1 MFKINSSINCVN
13 LIPKDVARKL
23 KNQKIKTTISEKN
36 VPVKPSQPT
45 CDCTLTTCECDISN
59 KPKKIEC
66 LNAKSCELDCSTDE
80 CDRKKKRQTI
90 VLNAEDPYLPPLVDT
105 RKLKKEV
112 NCLCVPKDL
121 KCSLSDNWS
130 TEISGGFTGTGRGVA
145 YGGNDRW
152 VAVGSGGDA
161 ILYSDNNG
169 ETWLPPSGAG
179 TVQFNFAGY
188 GVDRKSARLNYSQH
202 TRSYTII

>member
-45 CDCTLTTCECDISN
+45 CDCALTTCECDISN

-112 NCLCVPKDL
+112 NCLCVQCVIPEYEK
-121 KCSLSDNWS
+121 SLV
-130 TEISGGFTGTGRGVA
+130 ISIQ
-145 YGGNDRW
+145 
-152 VAVGSGGDA
+152 SEKQ
-161 ILYSDNNG
+161 YSKTI
-169 ETWLPPSGAG
+169 ETCIHL
-179 TVQFNFAGY
+179 
-188 GVDRKSARLNYSQH
+188 
-202 TRSYTII
+202 I